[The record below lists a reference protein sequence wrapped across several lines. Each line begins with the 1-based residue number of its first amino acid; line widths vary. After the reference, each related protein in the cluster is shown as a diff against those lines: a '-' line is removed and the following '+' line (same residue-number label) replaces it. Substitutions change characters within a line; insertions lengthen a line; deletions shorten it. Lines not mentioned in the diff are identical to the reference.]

1 MRNRHAISLS
11 LVLTLAVLAG
21 CGGQPKTSPLETGG
35 IDAIDILQT
44 LNART
49 TRVLGTVT
57 GAAAAEAALPDLELI
72 SSQYDDLLN
81 DAKGLSPTARAQL
94 TDQAARILPGL
105 KDNAVRISS
114 MRGGEVLTPV
124 LREIIDKV
132 ALL

>member
-1 MRNRHAISLS
+1 MRSRHAISLS

-21 CGGQPKTSPLETGG
+21 CGGQPQTSPLETGG
-35 IDAIDILQT
+35 IDAVDLLQT

-57 GAAAAEAALPDLELI
+57 GAAAAEAALPDLETI

-81 DAKGLSPTARAQL
+81 QAKDLSPTARAAL
-94 TDQAARILPGL
+94 SDQAARILPGL
-105 KDNAVRISS
+105 KDNAVRIAS
-114 MRGGEVLTPV
+114 MRGGEVLSPV
-124 LREIIDKV
+124 LRDIIDKV

>member
-1 MRNRHAISLS
+1 MNRRLPRL
-11 LVLTLAVLAG
+11 LVVMLAVACTG

-35 IDAIDILQT
+35 IDAIDILTT

-57 GAAAAEAALPDLELI
+57 GAAAAEAARPDLELI

-81 DAKGLSPTARAQL
+81 QAKGLSPTARAQL
-94 TDQAARILPGL
+94 ADQAARILPGL